1 MVGTVQEGVV
11 EANVVGAAHDARGG
25 EVDGAR
31 LAGVVDE
38 GAGVRARAAAPV
50 PLATVA
56 AIRGGRSRG
65 AGGVASARCDDAAA
79 RAVVSGRALAAG
91 R

>member
-11 EANVVGAAHDARGG
+11 EADVVGAAHDARGG
-25 EVDGAR
+25 EVDGTR
-31 LAGVVDE
+31 LARVVDE

-50 PLATVA
+50 ALATVA
-56 AIRGGRSRG
+56 AIRGARSRS
-65 AGGVASARCDDAAA
+65 AGGVSSAGFDDQPA
-79 RAVVSGRALAAG
+79 RAVVARRALVAV